1 MSKKI
6 TVSLLS
12 LFLSTQIAV
21 TQQTVKAQIQ
31 TPVTP
36 TTTTKTI
43 CPAQLKSAVDAVTN
57 HPQFSRVRWGILV
70 KNLASAQT
78 LYNQDAEKYFTPA
91 SNTKLLTT
99 AAALQQLGANFRIRT
114 SVYQDGDGVLRVV
127 GRGDPSLKVP
137 QLQVLAKQ
145 LREQGISQV
154 NQLIADDS
162 YFQGEIVHPSWEW
175 EDLAAYYGAPVNS
188 LIVNENASVLTVVPQ
203 TIGKPLQL
211 KWAEPIEAYQWRV
224 ENTSVTTPKDQP
236 GLVSVRRDLK
246 GPVLRIQGQLAVNS
260 QPDITAIAVFDPRQN
275 FLRHFRQSLVAAGIS
290 VRQMSNGTGVKNEQ
304 ELAAVESPPLSELLV
319 ETNVNS
325 NNLYAEALLRALAIK
340 QPVENNQTT
349 ADAGLEVVKNT
360 LTQLGVDPKSYILV
374 DGSGLSRKNL
384 ISPEALVQ
392 TLQAM
397 AKSPQA
403 EVFRASLPVA
413 GVSGTLR
420 NRLRDTSAVGIV
432 QAKTGTMTGAV
443 SLSGYINAPN
453 YQPLA
458 FSMIVNH
465 SEQPARVVRQAMDE
479 IVVLLTQLRRC

>member
-6 TVSLLS
+6 TVSLLL
-12 LFLSTQIAV
+12 LFLSTQIVV

-31 TPVTP
+31 TPVTS

-70 KNLASAQT
+70 RNLASAQT
-78 LYNQDAEKYFTPA
+78 LYNHDAEKYFTPA

-137 QLQVLAKQ
+137 QLQILAKQ

-211 KWAEPIEAYQWRV
+211 KWAEPVEAYQWRV
-224 ENTSVTTPKDQP
+224 ENTSVTTQKDQP
-236 GLVSVRRDLK
+236 GLVSVSRDLK

-260 QPDITAIAVFDPRQN
+260 QPDITAIAVFDPMQN

-290 VRQMSNGTGVKNEQ
+290 VRQMSNGTGGKNER

-319 ETNVNS
+319 ETNLNS

-349 ADAGLEVVKNT
+349 ADAGLEVVKDT
-360 LTQLGVDPKSYILV
+360 LTLLGVDPKSYILV

-384 ISPEALVQ
+384 ISPEALVE

-443 SLSGYINAPN
+443 SLSGYVNAPN
-453 YQPLA
+453 YEPLA
-458 FSMIVNH
+458 FSLIVNH

>member
-6 TVSLLS
+6 TIGLFL
-12 LFLSTQIAV
+12 LFLSTQIAI
-21 TQQTVKAQIQ
+21 TQQTATAQIQ

-36 TTTTKTI
+36 TTPTKTI
-43 CPAQLKSAVDAVTN
+43 CPAQLKSAVDTIIN
-57 HPQFSRVRWGILV
+57 TPKFSRVRWGILV
-70 KNLASAQT
+70 KNLADEQT
-78 LYNQDAEKYFTPA
+78 LYDRDAEKYFNPA

-99 AAALQQLGANFRIRT
+99 AAALQQLGADFRIRT

-137 QLQVLAKQ
+137 QLQELAKQ
-145 LREQGISQV
+145 LQQQGITQV

-188 LIVNENASVLTVVPQ
+188 LILNENASLFTVSPQ
-203 TIGKPLQL
+203 TLGKPLQL
-211 KWAEPIEAYQWRV
+211 KWNQPVEAYQWRV
-224 ENTSVTTPKDQP
+224 ENNSLTTQKDES
-236 GLVSVRRDLK
+236 GFVKVRRGLK
-246 GPVLRIQGQLAVNS
+246 GPVLRIQGQMAVNS
-260 QPDITAIAVFDPRQN
+260 APDITAIAVFDPIQN
-275 FLRHFRQSLVAAGIS
+275 FLRHFRQTLVKEGIAVS
-290 VRQMSNGTGVKNEQ
+290 QMSNGTSGKNET
-304 ELAAVESPPLSELLV
+304 EIAAVESPPLSELLK
-319 ETNVNS
+319 ETNINS

-340 QPVENNQTT
+340 QPVKNNQTT
-349 ADAGLEVVKNT
+349 ADAGLEVVKT
-360 LTQLGVDPKSYILV
+360 SLTQLGIDPTSYILV

-384 ISPEALVQ
+384 ISPQALVQ

-413 GVSGTLR
+413 GVSGTLK
-420 NRLRDTSAVGIV
+420 NRLLDTSAVGIV
-432 QAKTGTMTGAV
+432 QAKTGTMTGVV
-443 SLSGYINAPN
+443 SLSGYVNAPN

-465 SEQPARVVRQAMDE
+465 SEQPARVIRQSMDE
-479 IVVLLTQLRRC
+479 IVVLLTQLQRC